1 MILGSHRKTS
11 LFSDATQLLHQVEA
25 DSETETATVVV
36 QLQWEVKQRYL
47 LRGWVYR
54 WAGLSFLTCP
64 RGDSAA
70 SMRYLQTSQPSSN
83 RRAGKR
89 VYSFSDSL
97 PILLLFIGTD
107 LYLHFV
113 VHLFRIDGRY
123 PEQGASLRCLPYFYV
138 SGPRALASSL
148 LSLLERHPEVLPTAH
163 GFS

>member
-11 LFSDATQLLHQVEA
+11 LSSDATQLLHQVEA

-36 QLQWEVKQRYL
+36 LLHWEVRRRYL

-70 SMRYLQTSQPSSN
+70 SMQYLQTSRPNSK

-89 VYSFSDSL
+89 VF
-97 PILLLFIGTD
+97 F
-107 LYLHFV
+107 
-113 VHLFRIDGRY
+113 
-123 PEQGASLRCLPYFYV
+123 
-138 SGPRALASSL
+138 
-148 LSLLERHPEVLPTAH
+148 
-163 GFS
+163 